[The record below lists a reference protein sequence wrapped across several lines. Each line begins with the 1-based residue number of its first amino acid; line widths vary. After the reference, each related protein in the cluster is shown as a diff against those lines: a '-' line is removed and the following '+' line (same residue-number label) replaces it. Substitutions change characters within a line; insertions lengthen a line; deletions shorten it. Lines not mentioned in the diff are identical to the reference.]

1 MSQIESLEVAG
12 VPIVLSFPDNRDKP
26 APLIVLWHGFNTP
39 NSEQALAKTIPLEG
53 VNAWKAYLGLP
64 LFGARM
70 PVGGID
76 ELTRRVREDYLLQLF
91 LPVVE
96 GAVRELPNV
105 VEALQS
111 RFDIQSDFG
120 IGLFGFSAG
129 GFAAMLAL
137 AENKIPIKAAVLAGV
152 SKDISSAVR
161 ATEQFNNSEYQW
173 TEASQAAS
181 RRIDFV
187 LRSEEIVI
195 NAQLPAMLFL
205 HGGND
210 EIFAPDEVQQL
221 YAALR
226 PYYES
231 AGCLDQLSLKIFSHL
246 QHQIEPPTDEI
257 SQALRADYLAL
268 QTAVANWFE
277 EHLCA

>member
-12 VPIVLSFPDNRDKP
+12 VPILLQFPEQPEP
-26 APLIVLWHGFNTP
+26 APLIILWHGFNTP
-39 NSEQALAKTIPLEG
+39 NSEQTLAETIELEG

-70 PVGGID
+70 PEGGID

-91 LPVVE
+91 LPVVD
-96 GAVRELPNV
+96 GAVGELPNV

-137 AENKIPIKAAVLAGV
+137 AKSKISIKAAVLAGV
-152 SKDISSAVR
+152 SKDISSAVS
-161 ATEQFNNSEYQW
+161 ATEQFNNLKYQW
-173 TEASQAAS
+173 SEASLAAS
-181 RRIDFV
+181 RQIDFV
-187 LRSEEIVI
+187 SRSEEIVT

-205 HGGND
+205 HGDND
-210 EIFAPDEVQQL
+210 EVFAPDEVQQL
-221 YAALR
+221 YNSLR
-226 PYYES
+226 PYYDR
-231 AGCLDQLSLKIFSHL
+231 AGCPDRLSLKIFSHMK
-246 QHQIEPPTDEI
+246 HQIEPPTDEI
-257 SQALRADYLAL
+257 SPALRADYSGL
-268 QTAVANWFE
+268 QTAAANWFE
-277 EHLCA
+277 KHLRA

>member
-1 MSQIESLEVAG
+1 MPQIESLEVAG
-12 VPIVLSFPDNRDKP
+12 VPVVLRFPEKLEKP
-26 APLIVLWHGFNTP
+26 APLIILWHGLNTP
-39 NSEQALAKTIPLEG
+39 NSEQTLSETIPLKG

-70 PVGGID
+70 PEGGID

-105 VEALQS
+105 VESLYS
-111 RFDIQSDFG
+111 SFDIQSDFG

-137 AENKIPIKAAVLAGV
+137 AESKIPIKAAVLAGV
-152 SKDISSAVR
+152 SKDISSAIR
-161 ATEQFNNSEYQW
+161 ATEQFNNCEYRW
-173 TEASQAAS
+173 SEASLAAS
-181 RRIDFV
+181 RRIDFLSRV
-187 LRSEEIVI
+187 EEIVT

-221 YAALR
+221 YAAMC
-226 PYYES
+226 PYYDR
-231 AGCLDQLSLKIFSHL
+231 AGYPERLSLKIFSHL
-246 QHQIEPPTDEI
+246 QHQLEPPTDEI
-257 SQALRADYLAL
+257 NQALRANYWAL
-268 QTAVANWFE
+268 QTAAANWFAAN
-277 EHLCA
+277 LG